1 MATRAYPP
9 VSMPTGYG
17 ETETRPENEYGYT
30 SSRRSSSSSSSGSQ
44 SGRVVAR
51 PQSHTPTSP
60 YRDPQSSSHS
70 SASDQTEVLAA
81 SQSDLQAVRPAHTHL
96 SIPSAFKGKQKATS
110 DRPATMFSIG
120 EQKRKEHRSGWMVDD
135 VCAMDGADAW
145 VLRDRV
151 ILILGRESPK
161 WIKDNKLI
169 EQVPHLTPSVHSSTI
184 PNTHPPSCSSP
195 CLRLRPLSPN

>member
-1 MATRAYPP
+1 VIKPQRSRGSKSFGSLESIHTSFSRKMATRAYPP

-17 ETETRPENEYGYT
+17 YGETETRPRNEHGYT

-44 SGRVVAR
+44 SGRVIAR
-51 PQSHTPTSP
+51 PQSHIPTSP

-70 SASDQTEVLAA
+70 SASDQTEVLAS
-81 SQSDLQAVRPAHTHL
+81 SQPDLQAVRPSNAHL
-96 SIPSAFKGKQKATS
+96 SIPSTLKGKQRAVS

-120 EQKRKEHRSGWMVDD
+120 EQKKKEHRSGWMVDD

-151 ILILGRESPK
+151 MLILGRKS
-161 WIKDNKLI
+161 IN
-169 EQVPHLTPSVHSSTI
+169 
-184 PNTHPPSCSSP
+184 
-195 CLRLRPLSPN
+195 